1 MIPTL
6 RSNLLLVISGIVATV
21 FAAVGGGSG
30 SAIGLA
36 FGAMLLFDIV
46 LLLAALLDVWN
57 GGNKKVKVMR
67 QPQSKLSIGR
77 DNPVKLTL
85 QGGDRAAE
93 VRIRDGYPLT
103 NFTVSEET
111 LSVKIAAHETKELTY
126 TAKPTLRG
134 AYKWGKI
141 QVRQLS
147 PWGLMWMDWK
157 THEAET
163 VKVYPDLMALRSLTI
178 RLALQTSGALKQ
190 RRKFGIGTEFAEL
203 REYGEGD
210 DLRLIDW
217 KATARRNRPL
227 VRVLEPEQ
235 EQTMI
240 ILLDRGRLM
249 TANVESLQRFD
260 WGLNSALALA
270 LTGIKRGDR
279 VGVGVFDRA
288 MHTWIPPQRGETH
301 FQQLL
306 EKLTPVQPDLTE
318 PDYLAAVN
326 TVLSQQSRRALVVVI
341 TDLVDVTASSELLM
355 SLGRL
360 APRYLPFCVT
370 LRDPEIDRIANS
382 VPNEGDDRVISAYE
396 RSVALDLLAQRQV
409 AFEELKRKGVL
420 VLDAPA
426 NQISDQLVDRY
437 LKLKT
442 RNQL

>member
-6 RSNLLLVISGIVATV
+6 RSYLLLTIAGVVATV
-21 FAAVGGGSG
+21 LAALGGGSG
-30 SAIGLA
+30 TAIGLA
-36 FGAMLLFDIV
+36 FFGMLLFDV
-46 LLLAALLDVWN
+46 GLLLLALLDVWN
-57 GGNKKVKVMR
+57 GGSQKVRVLR

-77 DNPVKLTL
+77 DNPVRLTL
-85 QGGDRAAE
+85 QGGNRAAE
-93 VRIRDGYPLT
+93 VRIRDGYPLD
-103 NFTVSEET
+103 NFSVSKEILT
-111 LSVKIAAHETKELTY
+111 ANIAAHETKELTY

-134 AYKWGKI
+134 SYKWGKI

-163 VKVYPDLMALRSLTI
+163 VKVYPDLLALRSLTI

-210 DLRLIDW
+210 DPRLIDW
-217 KATARRNRPL
+217 KATARRSRPL

-279 VGVGVFDRA
+279 VGIGVFDRA
-288 MHTWIPPQRGETH
+288 IHTWIPPQRGEVH
-301 FQQLL
+301 FQHLL
-306 EKLTPVQPDLTE
+306 EKLTPIQPDLTE
-318 PDYLAAVN
+318 PDYLTSVN
-326 TVLSQQSRRALVVVI
+326 TILGQQTRRALVVVI
-341 TDLVDVTASSELLM
+341 TDLVDVTASSELLSSM
-355 SLGRL
+355 ARL

-370 LRDPEIDRIANS
+370 LRDPEIDRIAHS
-382 VPNEGDDRVISAYE
+382 VPGDDDDRVISAYE